1 MFYFINRSFKLIF
14 KFIIIAL
21 FGSIIIGLVISAIF
35 PIAYKDKIYKYSIE
49 NELDP
54 FLVAAIINVESKYD
68 KDAISN
74 KSARGLMQIG
84 LQTGIWGAEVLSIE
98 GFDSNKL
105 YDPDINIRV
114 GTWYLKQLKSEFN
127 NDMNLVLA
135 AYNAGSGNVS
145 KWLKDE
151 SYSKDGKTLSKIPF
165 KETDEYLDK
174 VKFNQKVY
182 STIYK
187 YYMEKADTSNGFYID
202 VIILLRTYFSKL
214 IKSLRKG
221 GYLEI

>member
-1 MFYFINRSFKLIF
+1 M
-14 KFIIIAL
+14 
-21 FGSIIIGLVISAIF
+21 
-35 PIAYKDKIYKYSIE
+35 E

-74 KSARGLMQIG
+74 KDARGLMQIG
-84 LQTGIWGAEVLSIE
+84 LQTGNWGAEELNID

-105 YDPDINIRV
+105 YDPETNIRI
-114 GTWYLKQLKSEFN
+114 GTWYLKQLKHEFDDN
-127 NDMNLVLA
+127 INLVLA

-145 KWLKDE
+145 KWLQDE
-151 SYSKDGKTLSKIPF
+151 RYSKDGNSLYKIPF
-165 KETDEYLDK
+165 KETEEYLDK
-174 VKFNQKVY
+174 VKFNYKVY
-182 STIYK
+182 SIIYK
-187 YYMEKADTSNGFYID
+187 YYMEKPDTSNGFYTD
-202 VIILLRTYFSKL
+202 VIISLRTYLSNT

>member
-1 MFYFINRSFKLIF
+1 MLYLINRSFKLIF
-14 KFIIIAL
+14 KFIIFILIA
-21 FGSIIIGLVISAIF
+21 SIIVGLAISIIF
-35 PIAYKDKIYKYSIE
+35 PIAYKNEIYKYSME

-74 KSARGLMQIG
+74 KDARGLMQIG
-84 LQTGIWGAEVLSIE
+84 LQTGNWGADVLAIE

-105 YDPDINIRV
+105 YDPEINIRI

-151 SYSKDGKTLSKIPF
+151 SYSKDGNTLSKIPF

-187 YYMEKADTSNGFYID
+187 HYMEKPDTSNGFYTD
-202 VIILLRTYFSKL
+202 VIILLRTYLSNL